1 MSYVLEFTRVALAD
15 IEKHRK
21 AGDKAALKKIATL
34 LNEIKENPIQGT
46 GQIELLKY
54 GLSGKYARRINHKH
68 RLVYTIE
75 EDIVIVH
82 VLSLWG
88 HYGDK

>member
-1 MSYVLEFTRVALAD
+1 MSYVLEFTKVALAD
-15 IEKHRK
+15 IEKHKK
-21 AGDKAALKKIATL
+21 AGDKAVLKKIARL
-34 LNEIKENPIQGT
+34 LNEIKENPTEGT
-46 GQIELLKY
+46 GRAELMKY
-54 GLSGKYARRINHKH
+54 GLPGKFSRRINLKH

-75 EDIVIVH
+75 EDILTVQ

>member
-1 MSYVLEFTRVALAD
+1 MSYILEFTKVAIAD
-15 IEKHRK
+15 IEKHKK
-21 AGDKAALKKIATL
+21 AGDKVVLKKIAKL
-34 LNEIKENPIQGT
+34 LNEIKENPTQGT

-54 GLSGKYARRINHKH
+54 GFAGKFSRRINHKH
-68 RLVYTIE
+68 RLVYSIE
-75 EDIVIVH
+75 EEIITVH

>member
-1 MSYVLEFTRVALAD
+1 MSYVLEFTKVALAD
-15 IEKHRK
+15 IEKHKK
-21 AGDKAALKKIATL
+21 ADDKVVLKKIARL
-34 LNEIKENPIQGT
+34 LNEIKENPTEGT
-46 GQIELLKY
+46 GRVELMKY
-54 GLSGKYARRINHKH
+54 GLPGKFSRRINHKH

-75 EDIVIVH
+75 EGIITVH

>member
-1 MSYVLEFTRVALAD
+1 MSYVLEFTKVALAD

-21 AGDKAALKKIATL
+21 AGDKAVLKKIATL
-34 LNEIKENPIQGT
+34 LNEIKENPTEGT
-46 GQIELLKY
+46 GRIELMKY
-54 GLSGKYARRINHKH
+54 GLAGKFSRRINHKH

-75 EDIVIVH
+75 EDIITVH

-88 HYGDK
+88 HYGDR

>member
-1 MSYVLEFTRVALAD
+1 MSYVLEFTKVALAD

-21 AGDKAALKKIATL
+21 VGDKAVLKKIATL
-34 LNEIKENPIQGT
+34 LNEIKESPTEGT
-46 GQIELLKY
+46 GRIELMKY
-54 GLSGKYARRINHKH
+54 GLAGKFSRRINHKH

-75 EDIVIVH
+75 EDIITVH

-88 HYGDK
+88 HYEDK

>member
-1 MSYVLEFTRVALAD
+1 MSYILGFTKVALAD

-21 AGDKAALKKIATL
+21 AGDKAVLRKIAKL
-34 LNEIKENPIQGT
+34 LNEIKENPTEGT
-46 GQIELLKY
+46 GRIELMKY
-54 GLSGKYARRINHKH
+54 DLSGKISRRINHKH

-75 EDIVIVH
+75 EDIVTVH

>member
-1 MSYVLEFTRVALAD
+1 MSYVLEFTKIALAD
-15 IEKHRK
+15 IEKHKK
-21 AGDKAALKKIATL
+21 AGDTAVLKKIARL
-34 LNEIKENPIQGT
+34 LNEIKENPTEGT
-46 GQIELLKY
+46 GRVELMKY
-54 GLSGKYARRINHKH
+54 GLSGKFSRRINHRH

-75 EDIVIVH
+75 EDIITVH

>member
-1 MSYVLEFTRVALAD
+1 MSYVLEFTKVALDD
-15 IEKHRK
+15 IEKHKK
-21 AGDKAALKKIATL
+21 AGDKAVLKKIARL
-34 LNEIKENPIQGT
+34 LNEIKENPTEGT
-46 GQIELLKY
+46 GRVELMKY
-54 GLSGKYARRINHKH
+54 GLSGKFSRRINQKH

-75 EDIVIVH
+75 DDIITIH

>member
-1 MSYVLEFTRVALAD
+1 MTYTLEFTKVALAD

-21 AGDKAALKKIATL
+21 AGDKAVLKKIAKL
-34 LNEIKENPIQGT
+34 LNEIKENPTQGT

-54 GLSGKYARRINHKH
+54 GLSGKYSRRINLKH

-75 EDIVIVH
+75 ESIITVH

-88 HYGDK
+88 HYDDK

>member
-1 MSYVLEFTRVALAD
+1 MSYVLEFTKVALAD

-21 AGDKAALKKIATL
+21 VGDKAVLKKIATL
-34 LNEIKENPIQGT
+34 LNEIKENPTEGT
-46 GQIELLKY
+46 GRIELMKY
-54 GLSGKYARRINHKH
+54 GLAGKFSRRINHKH

-75 EDIVIVH
+75 EDIITVH

-88 HYGDK
+88 HYEDK

>member
-1 MSYVLEFTRVALAD
+1 MSYVLEFTKVALAD

-21 AGDKAALKKIATL
+21 VGDKAVLKKIATL
-34 LNEIKENPIQGT
+34 LNEIKENPTEGT
-46 GQIELLKY
+46 GRIELMKY
-54 GLSGKYARRINHKH
+54 GLAGKFSRRINHKH

-75 EDIVIVH
+75 DDIITVH

-88 HYGDK
+88 HYEDK

>member
-1 MSYVLEFTRVALAD
+1 MSYVLEFTKVALAD

-21 AGDKAALKKIATL
+21 AGDKAVLKKIAKL
-34 LNEIKENPIQGT
+34 LNEVKENPTEGT

-54 GLSGKYARRINHKH
+54 GLSGKYSRRINHKH
-68 RLVYTIE
+68 RLVYSIE
-75 EDIVIVH
+75 EKIVTVH

-88 HYGDK
+88 HYDDK

>member
-1 MSYVLEFTRVALAD
+1 MSYILEFTKVALAD

-21 AGDKAALKKIATL
+21 AGDKVVLKKIAKL
-34 LNEIKENPIQGT
+34 LNEIKENPTQGT

-54 GLSGKYARRINHKH
+54 GHAGKFSRRINHKH
-68 RLVYTIE
+68 RLVYSIE
-75 EDIVIVH
+75 EEIITVH

-88 HYGDK
+88 HYGDR